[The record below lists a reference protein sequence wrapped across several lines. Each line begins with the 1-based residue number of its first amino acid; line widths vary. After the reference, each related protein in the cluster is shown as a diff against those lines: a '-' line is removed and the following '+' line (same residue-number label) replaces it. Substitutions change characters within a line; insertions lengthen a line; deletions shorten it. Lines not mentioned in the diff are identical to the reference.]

1 MTTSHVR
8 PVAARTAGPES
19 NTVEKKTFCC
29 ICEASCGLIAT
40 VQDNRVIS
48 LAPDPDH
55 PSSRGFACSKGVQ
68 FHEVVADPDRVIH
81 PMQRMP
87 DGSFEPRTWDQA
99 LDDIGARLRAI
110 RQAHGAQSIGVAYGN
125 PVAWNFAGSTAIAGL
140 AEVLGTKHR
149 FSSASVDVNNYF
161 AAADMLYGSTMVN
174 PLPDYAHTD
183 FAFLVGTNPVV
194 SKGSLVTTGRIRDT
208 LVGIT
213 ARGGRVVVL
222 DPRRTETARLFEH
235 VPIRPNADPWLL
247 GAMLRVLFDEELID
261 SEAIARQTVGVSAL
275 RALAESFDLDRAARE
290 SGVPVEIIES
300 LARDLAAARSASV
313 HGRCGASLGQYST
326 LTKFL
331 LDVLAIVTGN
341 LDRRG
346 GMVFGDPM
354 VDLDGIGSKTGA
366 FGRNRWRTRVHDI
379 GEVNGTAPLACMAA
393 EITTPG
399 EGRLRALIGLS
410 SNIVTSSP
418 GAAHTAA
425 ALDELD
431 LMVWLDPYVTE
442 TSRHAHWILPP
453 ALWLEREEL
462 PIFTQGQSL
471 IPNAQWVAPVVPP
484 RGDARSDA
492 WIIDQIAR
500 RLGILA
506 LAVPGGQLLAKL
518 GLRIQPHTVID
529 LTMRIGKYGDLFGL
543 RPKGLSRK
551 KLMATQGAVKL
562 ADDCAEGVFAKKVFH
577 DDHRVH
583 LDQPDMAAETRRL
596 IASTDDARYPMR
608 LFSIRT
614 LRSHN
619 TWLHN
624 VPRLMTGGERQ
635 CHAVMSCSDAVAA
648 GVHDR
653 DPLTITSQWG
663 EITVPVIVSDEVME
677 GTVGLTHGFGHGGG
691 WRRAVAAGGAN
702 YNVLTPDD
710 PRYIDQPSGNAFLN
724 GIPVRVEPASAP

>member
-1 MTTSHVR
+1 MIDSRHLPADKAPASERSDTTQ
-8 PVAARTAGPES
+8 
-19 NTVEKKTFCC
+19 KKTFCC
-29 ICEASCGLIAT
+29 ICEASCGLTAT
-40 VQDNRVIS
+40 VRDDRVIS

-68 FHEVVADPDRVIH
+68 FHEVLADPDRVVH

-87 DGSFEPRTWDQA
+87 DGSFVPRTWDQA

-110 RQAHGAQSIGVAYGN
+110 RDRHGAQSIGVSYGN
-125 PVAWNFAGSTAIAGL
+125 PVAWNFNGSTAIAGL

-183 FAFLVGTNPVV
+183 FALLVGTNPVV

-208 LVGIT
+208 LVDIPR
-213 ARGGRVVVL
+213 RGGRVIVL

-247 GAMLRVLFDEELID
+247 GAMLRVLFDEDLVDEA
-261 SEAIARQTVGVSAL
+261 AIARQTVGIDGL
-275 RALAESFDLDRAARE
+275 RTLAQSFDVDRAARE
-290 SGVPVEIIES
+290 SGVPVATIES
-300 LARDLAAARSASV
+300 LARDLAAARRASV
-313 HGRCGASLGQYST
+313 HGRCGASLGQFST

-331 LDVLAIVTGN
+331 LDALAIVTGN

-354 VDLDGIGSKTGA
+354 VDLDGIGAKSGA
-366 FGRNRWRTRVHDI
+366 FGRNRWHTRVHGI
-379 GEVNGTAPLACMAA
+379 GEVNGTAPLACLAE

-418 GAAHTAA
+418 GSARTAA
-425 ALDELD
+425 ALDQLD

-453 ALWLEREEL
+453 ALWLEREGM

-471 IPNAQWVAPVVPP
+471 IPNAQWVGPVVAP
-484 RGDARSDA
+484 RGEARSDA
-492 WIIDQIAR
+492 WIVDQIAR
-500 RLGILA
+500 RLGILP

-529 LTMRIGKYGDLFGL
+529 LTMRIGKYGDWFGL

-551 KLMATQGAVKL
+551 KLMAIQGAVKL
-562 ADDCAEGVFAKKVFH
+562 ADDCAVGVLDKKIFH
-577 DDHRVH
+577 PDHRVH
-583 LDQPDMAAETRRL
+583 LDQPDMKTETERL
-596 IASTDDARYPMR
+596 VASTDDALYPMR
-608 LFSIRT
+608 LFSVRT

-624 VPRLMTGGERQ
+624 VPRLMTGGERE
-635 CHAVMSCSDAVAA
+635 CHAIMSRSDAAAA
-648 GVHDR
+648 GVYDR
-653 DPLTITSQWG
+653 DSLTITSQWG
-663 EITVPVIVSDEVME
+663 EITVPVVVSNEVMD
-677 GTVGLTHGFGHGGG
+677 GTVGLTHGFGHAGG

-724 GIPVRVEPASAP
+724 GIPVRVENASVR

>member
-1 MTTSHVR
+1 MTASPVR
-8 PVAARTAGPES
+8 PAATTPGIPRLD
-19 NTVEKKTFCC
+19 TVEKKTFCC

-40 VQDNRVIS
+40 VRDDRVIS

-68 FHEVVADPDRVIH
+68 FHEVVADPDRVVR
-81 PMQRMP
+81 PMQRLP
-87 DGSFEPRTWDQA
+87 DGSFVARTWDQA

-110 RQAHGAQSIGVAYGN
+110 RRTHGAQSIGVAYGN
-125 PVAWNFAGSTAIAGL
+125 PVAWNFAGGTAIAGL

-161 AAADMLYGSTMVN
+161 AAADMLYGNTMVN

-208 LVGIT
+208 LVAIT
-213 ARGGRVVVL
+213 RRGGRVIVL
-222 DPRRTETARLFEH
+222 DPRRTETTRLFEH

-247 GAMLRVLFDEELID
+247 GAMLRVLFDEDLVD
-261 SEAIARQTVGVSAL
+261 AAAIARQTVGIDGL
-275 RALAESFDLDRAARE
+275 RALAGHFELDRAARE
-290 SGVPVEIIES
+290 SGVPVETIVS
-300 LARDLAAARSASV
+300 LARDLAAADSASV
-313 HGRCGASLGQYST
+313 HGRCGASLGQFST

-331 LDVLAIVTGN
+331 LDALAIVTGN

-354 VDLDGIGSKTGA
+354 VDLDSIGAKSGA
-366 FGRNRWRTRVHDI
+366 FGRNRWHTRVHGI
-379 GEVNGTAPLACMAA
+379 GEVNGTAPLACLAA

-399 EGRLRALIGLS
+399 EGRLRALIGMS

-418 GAAHTAA
+418 GSAHTAD
-425 ALDELD
+425 ALDQLD
-431 LMVWLDPYVTE
+431 LMVWLDPYITE

-453 ALWLEREEL
+453 ALFLEREEM

-471 IPNAQWVAPVVPP
+471 TPNAQWVAPVVPP
-484 RGDARSDA
+484 RGQARSDA

-506 LAVPGGQLLAKL
+506 LALPGGRLMAKL
-518 GLRIQPHTVID
+518 GLRIQPHTLID
-529 LTMRIGKYGDLFGL
+529 LTLRIGKHGDRFGL

-562 ADDCAEGVFAKKVFH
+562 ADDCAVGVLDTKLFH

-596 IASTDDARYPMR
+596 LASTDDPRYPLR

-624 VPRLMTGGERQ
+624 VPRLMSGGERR
-635 CHAVMSCSDAVAA
+635 CHAMMSRSDAAAA

-653 DPLTITSQWG
+653 DPLTITSEWG
-663 EITVPVIVSDEVME
+663 QITVPVLVSDDIMD
-677 GTVGLTHGFGHGGG
+677 GTIGLTHGFGHGGG

-710 PRYIDQPSGNAFLN
+710 PRLIDQPSGNAFLN
-724 GIPVRVEPASAP
+724 GIPVHVEPASAP